1 MMAAASNLAFPYGLF
16 RTLRHLSG
24 ILVLVV
30 LTLVSMP
37 SMARAQVPATLT
49 TFDLSGIVLGPSAD
63 IPVEESAG
71 PGEVTE
77 FYFDFEINTS
87 GLVWGSDLLI
97 EIIAPDDE
105 TWTFFG
111 DEDFGFETF
120 GSFSFTGSVEIAP
133 REAEGIW
140 TVRLLNLWDGE
151 GEITFEAG
159 SRIELR
165 GTSGV
170 IPADPLAL
178 VLSESAVSLVR
189 GEAMVPV
196 TASATGGD
204 GDYGFTVDPALPAG
218 LDLDAATGTISG
230 VPEAIQAATVHT
242 VTVTDGTG
250 ATATASLEVTVAQPA
265 LALVLSESAVSLV
278 RGEAMVPV
286 TASATGGDGDY
297 GFTVAPALP
306 AGLDLDAATGV
317 ISGVPEAAQV
327 ATVHTVTVTDGTGA
341 TASAMLGISV
351 VEVDVRVVEAF
362 QDATGAF
369 LSRRAERILS
379 AEPRGWQL
387 DARRRAQGLSDL
399 AMRANDDGMVLRFAT
414 AHVSADTLWHVW
426 AEGEY
431 SRHIDRTGTIGARN
445 GDFGMIS
452 VGGDRLLNP
461 QLAMGFMAQFDRA
474 GETIDSTSDISGQGW
489 LAGPY
494 LSAELTPGLFLS
506 ARGAWGRSFND
517 AALDVNQD
525 GSAWFG
531 GTFRTSRTLVRA
543 MLHGEHSMSNGVHF
557 RPELVLAWIRDRQR
571 DYSVSDGISTV
582 AVDGITVERLRVSL
596 AAAIEAPI
604 ASSDGRILVFSRPG
618 VVFDSATTGDIR
630 KDTTHGSLEIGLRSG
645 PRAGWNSAASI
656 RYDGIGQSGFEAVS
670 FRMMLSRR
678 F

>member
-24 ILVLVV
+24 ILVLVA

-111 DEDFGFETF
+111 GEDFGFETF

-204 GDYGFTVDPALPAG
+204 GDYGFTVAPALPAG

-250 ATATASLEVTVAQPA
+250 ATAF
-265 LALVLSESAVSLV
+265 AV
-278 RGEAMVPV
+278 
-286 TASATGGDGDY
+286 
-297 GFTVAPALP
+297 
-306 AGLDLDAATGV
+306 
-317 ISGVPEAAQV
+317 
-327 ATVHTVTVTDGTGA
+327 
-341 TASAMLGISV
+341 LGISV

-431 SRHIDRTGTIGARN
+431 SRHIDRTGTIGARD
-445 GDFGMIS
+445 GEFGMIS

-656 RYDGIGQSGFEAVS
+656 RYDGIGQRGFEAVS